1 MTSSITNSQ
10 FQFVIWLSCH
20 WRDHNKPLWAGCPEQ
35 HGGQITKNQE
45 EGDTEKYPD
54 WMAGLVTLTTTHYQ
68 ELPRGWREVGNNL
81 AIWGLL
87 PWRQRKITRG
97 RVSPILSGIP
107 QLPSYRSNSSNCTIT
122 LSPHPVRSLCLWYT
136 VIPLS
141 LTVTKWSTHKWYSVY
156 PWTTHS
162 CTHAGLTRGMLRGN
176 KRWRQINEEDK
187 VKWNSGFLP
196 SSHRRRRQRK

>member
-81 AIWGLL
+81 TIWGLL
-87 PWRQRKITRG
+87 PWRQRKITIG
-97 RVSPILSGIP
+97 RVSPILSGVP
-107 QLPSYRSNSSNCTIT
+107 QLPSYPIQSLQLHDHLVT
-122 LSPHPVRSLCLWYT
+122 SPCSPSVS
-136 VIPLS
+136 VILPLS
-141 LTVTKWSTHKWYSVY
+141 LAITKWNTNKWFSVY
-156 PWTTHS
+156 PWNTHS
-162 CTHAGLTRGMLRGN
+162 CTHAGLSRGMLGGN
-176 KRWRQINEEDK
+176 KRWRQISEEDK
-187 VKWNSGFLP
+187 VKWNSGSLP
-196 SSHRRRRQRK
+196 SSHRRRGQRK

>member
-81 AIWGLL
+81 TIWGLL
-87 PWRQRKITRG
+87 PWRQRKITIG
-97 RVSPILSGIP
+97 RVSPILSGVP
-107 QLPSYRSNSSNCTIT
+107 QLPSYRSNPSSCMIT
-122 LSPHPVRSLCLWYT
+122 LSPHPVLPLCLWFSHFLL
-136 VIPLS
+136 PS
-141 LTVTKWSTHKWYSVY
+141 L
-156 PWTTHS
+156 
-162 CTHAGLTRGMLRGN
+162 
-176 KRWRQINEEDK
+176 NETQT
-187 VKWNSGFLP
+187 NGFLFILETHTRAHTLAYP
-196 SSHRRRRQRK
+196 GGC